1 MLGKININHTLGRHQ
16 SFLTFYLSTKEEE
29 EVAFTVSDNKELE
42 SCEERR
48 VIRLDYLNELQGK
61 EELVCLL

>member
-1 MLGKININHTLGRHQ
+1 M
-16 SFLTFYLSTKEEE
+16 LTFYLSTKEEE